1 MNCELWVQKYK
12 KICICAKNIVI
23 LQRIQINVTMK
34 RLHVILCLLAIIL
47 AACSKSTGRTL
58 TSATGS
64 IYECLVVMNDNPLSQ
79 KQLNEITK
87 LSLVNE
93 ASGYTE
99 PITTTYDLVEAVMA
113 ADMPCMP
120 QVEPYFRLTHVP
132 TAQFDDMFKPTRNIL
147 FVDINPQQY
156 TQLKAKVSND
166 YWSTPQ
172 AICRIQSPSEEEF
185 VAYWLEH
192 GTEIRE
198 WFVNQEIKRQMK
210 FYRASTNKEARTI
223 LQQQGYD
230 MLIPEDYIVIMDTT
244 LGGATTY
251 SLRNPITVAPEVRLL
266 WCCNNK
272 GSMRRDIVVYSYPYT
287 DENTFTL
294 DYLNAK
300 RDAVL
305 SRVVTASVDGSY
317 MGTEY
322 KVFPPQMRAITVQED
337 EYATEVRGLWK
348 ILDGEAMG
356 GPYVSHTRLDQVNG
370 RVVTAETF
378 LYAAGQKK
386 RSALRQAEAI
396 LYTLQLPQDTIK

>member
-1 MNCELWVQKYK
+1 MKTIITRGL
-12 KICICAKNIVI
+12 I
-23 LQRIQINVTMK
+23 LVSIMA
-34 RLHVILCLLAIIL
+34 ILVSCG
-47 AACSKSTGRTL
+47 KSTGRTL

-64 IYECLVVMNDNPLSQ
+64 IYECLVVMNEDPLTQ
-79 KQLNEITK
+79 EQLNTVAK

-99 PITTTYDLVEAVMA
+99 PVTTTYDLVEAIMS

-120 QVEPYFRLTHVP
+120 QVEPYFRLTQVS

-147 FVDINPQQY
+147 FVDINPQKY
-156 TQLKAKVSND
+156 TQLKTKVSNN

-172 AICRIQSPSEEEF
+172 AICRIQTPSQEEF
-185 VAYWLEH
+185 VSYWLEH
-192 GTEIRE
+192 GEEIRD
-198 WFVNQEIKRQMK
+198 WFVNQEIERQMK
-210 FYRASTNKEARTI
+210 FYRASTNKEARAI
-223 LQQQGYD
+223 LQQQGYY
-230 MLIPEDYIVIMDTT
+230 MLIPEDYMVIMDTV
-244 LGGATTY
+244 LGGATTF

-272 GSMRRDIVVYSYPYT
+272 GTMRRDLVVYTYPYT

-300 RDAVL
+300 RDEVL
-305 SRVVTASVDGSY
+305 SRVISASVEGSY

-322 KVFPPQMRAITVQED
+322 NVFPPQMRAITVQED

-370 RVVTAETF
+370 RIITAEAF
-378 LYAAGQKK
+378 IYAAGQKK
-386 RSALRQAEAI
+386 RNALRQAEAI

>member
-1 MNCELWVQKYK
+1 MK
-12 KICICAKNIVI
+12 KTASFGLMTAMIT
-23 LQRIQINVTMK
+23 LTMMG
-34 RLHVILCLLAIIL
+34 CG
-47 AACSKSTGRTL
+47 KSTGRTL

-64 IYECLVVMNDNPLSQ
+64 IYECLVVMNDAALTQ
-79 KQLNEITK
+79 EQLNEVAK

-93 ASGYTE
+93 ASGYTK
-99 PITTTYDLVEAVMA
+99 PIANLYDLVEAVMA

-120 QVEPYFRLTHVP
+120 QVEPYFRVTHVP
-132 TAQFDDMFKPTRNIL
+132 TTQFDDMFKPTRNIL
-147 FVDINPQQY
+147 FVDINPQKY

-172 AICRIQSPSEEEF
+172 ALCRIQSPSEEEF

-192 GTEIRE
+192 GEEIRE

-210 FYRASTNKEARTI
+210 FYRASTNKDARAI
-223 LQQQGYD
+223 LEEQGYD
-230 MLIPEDYIVIMDTT
+230 MLIPEDYMVIMDTV
-244 LGGATTY
+244 LGGATTF

-272 GSMRRDIVVYSYPYT
+272 GSMRRDLVVYSYPYT
-287 DENTFTL
+287 DAKTFTY
-294 DYLNAK
+294 DYLNTK
-300 RDAVL
+300 RDNVL
-305 SRVVTASVDGSY
+305 SRVVSASVEGSY

-322 KVFPPQMRAITVQED
+322 KVMPPVMRTIMVQDD
-337 EYATEVRGLWK
+337 EQATEIRGLWR
-348 ILDGEAMG
+348 ILNGEAMG

-370 RVVTAETF
+370 RVVTAEAF

-386 RSALRQAEAI
+386 RTALRQAEAI

>member
-1 MNCELWVQKYK
+1 
-12 KICICAKNIVI
+12 
-23 LQRIQINVTMK
+23 MK
-34 RLHVILCLLAIIL
+34 TIFSRGLMIISIMVVL
-47 AACSKSTGRTL
+47 VSCGKSTGRTL

-64 IYECLVVMNDNPLSQ
+64 IYECLVVMNEDPLTQ
-79 KQLNEITK
+79 DQLNTVAK

-99 PITTTYDLVEAVMA
+99 PVTTTFDLVEAIMA

-120 QVEPYFRLTHVP
+120 QVEPYFRLTQVS

-147 FVDINPQQY
+147 FVDINPQKY

-166 YWSTPQ
+166 FWSTPQ
-172 AICRIQSPSEEEF
+172 AICRIQTPSQEEF
-185 VAYWLEH
+185 VSYWLEH
-192 GTEIRE
+192 GTEIRD

-210 FYRASTNKEARTI
+210 FYRASTNKEARAI

-230 MLIPEDYIVIMDTT
+230 MLIPEDYMVIMDTV

-251 SLRNPITVAPEVRLL
+251 SLRNPITVAPAVRLL

-272 GSMRRDIVVYSYPYT
+272 GTMRRDIVVYSYPYT
-287 DENTFTL
+287 DNNTFTL
-294 DYLNAK
+294 DYLNAQ
-300 RDAVL
+300 RDAIL
-305 SRVVTASVDGSY
+305 SRVVSASVDGSY

-348 ILDGEAMG
+348 IREGEAMG

>member
-1 MNCELWVQKYK
+1 MK
-12 KICICAKNIVI
+12 KMKVI
-23 LQRIQINVTMK
+23 ISRG
-34 RLHVILCLLAIIL
+34 LLLII
-47 AACSKSTGRTL
+47 AALMMVGCGKSTGRTL

-64 IYECLVVMNDNPLSQ
+64 IYECLVVMNEESLTQ
-79 KQLNEITK
+79 EQINEIAK

-99 PITTTYDLVEAVMA
+99 PIATSYDLVEAVMA

-120 QVEPYFRLTHVP
+120 QVEPYFRLTQVSP
-132 TAQFDDMFKPTRNIL
+132 ALFDDMLKPTRNIL
-147 FVDINPQQY
+147 FVDINPQKY
-156 TQLKAKVSND
+156 TQTKAKVSSD

-172 AICRIQSPSEEEF
+172 AICRIQSPSQEAF
-185 VAYWLEH
+185 VEYWLEN
-192 GTEIRE
+192 GEEIRD

-210 FYRASTNKEARTI
+210 YYRASTNKEARAS
-223 LQQQGYD
+223 LQKQGYD
-230 MLIPEDYIVIMDTT
+230 LNIPEDYIVIMDTT
-244 LGGATTY
+244 LEGASTY
-251 SLRNPITVAPEVRLL
+251 SLRRPIVVEPEVRLL

-294 DYLNAK
+294 EYLNAK

-305 SRVVTASVDGSY
+305 SRIVTASVEGSY

-378 LYAAGQKK
+378 IYAAGQKK
-386 RSALRQAEAI
+386 RNALRQSEAI
-396 LYTLQLPQDTIK
+396 LYTLQLPQDTIE

>member
-1 MNCELWVQKYK
+1 MKTIISRGL
-12 KICICAKNIVI
+12 I
-23 LQRIQINVTMK
+23 LVSIMA
-34 RLHVILCLLAIIL
+34 LLVG
-47 AACSKSTGRTL
+47 CGKSTGRTL

-64 IYECLVVMNDNPLSQ
+64 IYECLVVMNEEPLTQ
-79 KQLNEITK
+79 EQLNTVAK

-99 PITTTYDLVEAVMA
+99 PVTTTYDLVEAIMS

-147 FVDINPQQY
+147 FVDINPQKY

-223 LQQQGYD
+223 LQKQGYD

>member
-1 MNCELWVQKYK
+1 M
-12 KICICAKNIVI
+12 
-23 LQRIQINVTMK
+23 QRIQINVTMK
-34 RLHVILCLLAIIL
+34 RLYVTLCLLAIML
-47 AACSKSTGRTL
+47 AACSKGTGRTL

-64 IYECLVVMNDNPLSQ
+64 IYECLVVMNENPLTQ
-79 KQLNEITK
+79 EQLNEIAK

-99 PITTTYDLVEAVMA
+99 PITTTYDLVEAVME

-147 FVDINPQQY
+147 FVDINPQKY

-198 WFVNQEIKRQMK
+198 WFVDQEIKRQMK

-223 LQQQGYD
+223 LQKQGYD

-251 SLRNPITVAPEVRLL
+251 SLRNPITVTPEVRLL

-272 GSMRRDIVVYSYPYT
+272 GSMRRDIVVYSHPYT

>member
-1 MNCELWVQKYK
+1 MKTIISRGLTLVS
-12 KICICAKNIVI
+12 IMAVCI
-23 LQRIQINVTMK
+23 
-34 RLHVILCLLAIIL
+34 
-47 AACSKSTGRTL
+47 ACGNTGRTL

-64 IYECLVVMNDNPLSQ
+64 IYECLVVINEEPLTQ
-79 KQLNEITK
+79 EQLNTVAK

-99 PITTTYDLVEAVMA
+99 PVTTTYDLVEAIMS
-113 ADMPCMP
+113 ADMPCIP
-120 QVEPYFRLTHVP
+120 QVEPYFRLTQVS

-147 FVDINPQQY
+147 FVDINPQKY
-156 TQLKAKVSND
+156 TQLKTKVSND

-172 AICRIQSPSEEEF
+172 AICRIQTPSQEEF
-185 VAYWLEH
+185 VTYWLEH
-192 GTEIRE
+192 GEEIRD
-198 WFVNQEIKRQMK
+198 WFVNQEIKRQVK
-210 FYRASTNKEARTI
+210 FYRASTNKEARAI

-230 MLIPEDYIVIMDTT
+230 MLIPEDYIVIMDTV
-244 LGGATTY
+244 LGGATTF

-272 GSMRRDIVVYSYPYT
+272 GTMRRDLVVYTYPYT

-294 DYLNAK
+294 NYLNAK
-300 RDAVL
+300 RDAIL
-305 SRVVTASVDGSY
+305 SRVVSASVEGSY

-337 EYATEVRGLWK
+337 EYATEIRGLWK

-370 RVVTAETF
+370 RVVTAEAF
-378 LYAAGQKK
+378 IYAAGQKK
-386 RSALRQAEAI
+386 RNALRQAEAI

>member
-1 MNCELWVQKYK
+1 
-12 KICICAKNIVI
+12 
-23 LQRIQINVTMK
+23 MK
-34 RLHVILCLLAIIL
+34 RLHWMLCIL
-47 AACSKSTGRTL
+47 AVVLVGCGKGTGRTL

-64 IYECLVVMNDNPLSQ
+64 IYECLVVMNDAPLTQ
-79 KQLNEITK
+79 DQLNEVAK

-93 ASGYTE
+93 ASGYTK
-99 PITTTYDLVEAVMA
+99 PIATLYDLVEAVMG

-120 QVEPYFRLTHVP
+120 QVEPYFRVTKVS

-147 FVDINPQQY
+147 IVDINPQKY
-156 TQLKAKVSND
+156 TQLKTKVSND

-172 AICRIQSPSEEEF
+172 ALCRIQTPSEEEF
-185 VAYWLEH
+185 VNYWLEH
-192 GTEIRE
+192 GEEIRE
-198 WFVNQEIKRQMK
+198 WFVNQEITRQIK
-210 FYRASTNKEARTI
+210 FYRASTNKQARSI
-223 LQQQGYD
+223 LQSQGYD
-230 MLIPEDYIVIMDTT
+230 MLLPEDYMVIMDTV

-287 DENTFTL
+287 DNNTFTL
-294 DYLNAK
+294 PYLNAK

-305 SRVVTASVDGSY
+305 SRVITASVEGSY

-322 KVFPPQMRAITVQED
+322 TVMPPVTRAITVQED
-337 EYATEVRGLWK
+337 EHATEVRGLWK
-348 ILDGEAMG
+348 ILNGEAMG

-370 RVVTAETF
+370 RVVTAEAF

-386 RSALRQAEAI
+386 RTALRQAEAI

>member
-1 MNCELWVQKYK
+1 MKTMQTIMNRGWILLSIMAILVGCG
-12 KICICAKNIVI
+12 KN
-23 LQRIQINVTMK
+23 
-34 RLHVILCLLAIIL
+34 
-47 AACSKSTGRTL
+47 TGRTL

-64 IYECLVVMNDNPLSQ
+64 IYECLVVINETPLTQ
-79 KQLNEITK
+79 EQLNTVAK

-99 PITTTYDLVEAVMA
+99 PVTTTYDLVEAVMG

-120 QVEPYFRLTHVP
+120 QVEPYFRLTNVSV
-132 TAQFDDMFKPTRNIL
+132 AQFDDMFKPTRNIL
-147 FVDINPQQY
+147 FVDINPQKY
-156 TQLKAKVSND
+156 TQLKTKVSND

-172 AICRIQSPSEEEF
+172 AICRIQAPSQEEF
-185 VAYWLEH
+185 VSYWLEH
-192 GTEIRE
+192 GTEIRD
-198 WFVNQEIKRQMK
+198 WFVNQEIQRQMK
-210 FYRASTNKEARTI
+210 FYRASTNKEARAI

-230 MLIPEDYIVIMDTT
+230 MLIPEDYMVIMDTV

-251 SLRNPITVAPEVRLL
+251 SLRNPIAVAPEVRLL

-272 GSMRRDIVVYSYPYT
+272 GSMRRDIVVYTYPYT
-287 DENTFTL
+287 DKNTFTL
-294 DYLNAK
+294 DYLNDK

-305 SRVVTASVDGSY
+305 SRVVSASVEGSY

-348 ILDGEAMG
+348 ILNGEAMG

-370 RVVTAETF
+370 RVVTVETF

-396 LYTLQLPQDTIK
+396 LYTLSLPQDSIE

>member
-1 MNCELWVQKYK
+1 MKTIISRGLTLVS
-12 KICICAKNIVI
+12 IMAVCI
-23 LQRIQINVTMK
+23 
-34 RLHVILCLLAIIL
+34 
-47 AACSKSTGRTL
+47 ACGNTGRTL

-64 IYECLVVMNDNPLSQ
+64 IYECLVVINEEPLTQ
-79 KQLNEITK
+79 EQLNTVAK

-99 PITTTYDLVEAVMA
+99 PVITTYDLVEAIMS

-120 QVEPYFRLTHVP
+120 QVEPYFRLTQVS

-147 FVDINPQQY
+147 FVDINPQKY
-156 TQLKAKVSND
+156 TQLKTKVSND

-172 AICRIQSPSEEEF
+172 AICRIQTPSQEEF
-185 VAYWLEH
+185 VTYWLEH
-192 GTEIRE
+192 GEEIRD
-198 WFVNQEIKRQMK
+198 WFVNQEIKRQVK
-210 FYRASTNKEARTI
+210 FYRASTNKEARAI

-230 MLIPEDYIVIMDTT
+230 MLIPEDYIVIMDTV
-244 LGGATTY
+244 LGGATTF

-272 GSMRRDIVVYSYPYT
+272 GTMRRDLVVYTYPYT

-294 DYLNAK
+294 NYLNAK
-300 RDAVL
+300 RDAIL
-305 SRVVTASVDGSY
+305 SRVVSASVEGSY

-337 EYATEVRGLWK
+337 EYATEIRGLWK

-370 RVVTAETF
+370 RVVTAEAF
-378 LYAAGQKK
+378 IYAAGQKK
-386 RSALRQAEAI
+386 RNALRQAEAI
-396 LYTLQLPQDTIK
+396 LYTLQLPQDTVK

>member
-1 MNCELWVQKYK
+1 MK
-12 KICICAKNIVI
+12 KIKFIFIRGIMALVAMIVMVGCGKN
-23 LQRIQINVTMK
+23 
-34 RLHVILCLLAIIL
+34 
-47 AACSKSTGRTL
+47 TGRTL

-64 IYECLVVMNDNPLSQ
+64 IYECLVVMNENPLTQ
-79 KQLNEITK
+79 EQLNEVAK

-99 PITTTYDLVEAVMA
+99 PVTTTYDLVEAVMA

-147 FVDINPQQY
+147 FVDINPQKY

-223 LQQQGYD
+223 LQKQGYD

>member
-1 MNCELWVQKYK
+1 
-12 KICICAKNIVI
+12 
-23 LQRIQINVTMK
+23 MK
-34 RLHVILCLLAIIL
+34 TIFSRGLMIISIMVVL
-47 AACSKSTGRTL
+47 VSCGKSTGRTL

-64 IYECLVVMNDNPLSQ
+64 IYECLVVMNEEPLTQ
-79 KQLNEITK
+79 DQLNTVAK

-99 PITTTYDLVEAVMA
+99 PVTTTFDLVEAIMA

-120 QVEPYFRLTHVP
+120 QVEPYFRLTQIS

-147 FVDINPQQY
+147 FVDINPQKY
-156 TQLKAKVSND
+156 TQLKTKVSND
-166 YWSTPQ
+166 FWSTPQ
-172 AICRIQSPSEEEF
+172 AICRIQTPSQEEF
-185 VAYWLEH
+185 VSYWLEH
-192 GTEIRE
+192 GTEIRD

-210 FYRASTNKEARTI
+210 FYRASTNKEARAI

-230 MLIPEDYIVIMDTT
+230 MLIPEDYMVIMDTV

-251 SLRNPITVAPEVRLL
+251 SLRNPITVAPAVRLL

-272 GSMRRDIVVYSYPYT
+272 GTMRRDIVVYSYPYT
-287 DENTFTL
+287 DNNTFTL

-300 RDAVL
+300 RDAIL
-305 SRVVTASVDGSY
+305 SRVVSASVDGSY

-348 ILDGEAMG
+348 IREGEAMG

>member
-1 MNCELWVQKYK
+1 MK
-12 KICICAKNIVI
+12 KIKFIFIQGIMALVAMVVMVGCGKN
-23 LQRIQINVTMK
+23 
-34 RLHVILCLLAIIL
+34 
-47 AACSKSTGRTL
+47 TGRTV

-79 KQLNEITK
+79 EQLNEIAK

-147 FVDINPQQY
+147 FVDINPQKY

-223 LQQQGYD
+223 LQKQGYD
-230 MLIPEDYIVIMDTT
+230 MLIPEDYMVIMDTT

>member
-1 MNCELWVQKYK
+1 MK
-12 KICICAKNIVI
+12 KSYI
-23 LQRIQINVTMK
+23 L
-34 RLHVILCLLAIIL
+34 LCLLAVVL
-47 AACSKSTGRTL
+47 VGCGKSTGRTL

-64 IYECLVVMNDNPLSQ
+64 IYECLVVMNDAPLTQ
-79 KQLNEITK
+79 DQLNEVAK

-93 ASGYTE
+93 ASGYTK
-99 PITTTYDLVEAVMA
+99 PIANLYDLVEAVMG

-120 QVEPYFRLTHVP
+120 QVEPYFRVTKVS
-132 TAQFDDMFKPTRNIL
+132 TTQFDDMFKPTRNIL
-147 FVDINPQQY
+147 FVDINPQKY

-172 AICRIQSPSEEEF
+172 ALCRIQSPSEEDF

-192 GTEIRE
+192 GEEIRD
-198 WFVNQEIKRQMK
+198 WFVDQEIKRQMK
-210 FYRASTNKEARTI
+210 FYRASTNKEARAI
-223 LQQQGYD
+223 LQEQGCD

-251 SLRNPITVAPEVRLL
+251 SLRNSIMVSPEVRLL

-287 DENTFTL
+287 DEKTFTL
-294 DYLNAK
+294 EYLNDK

-305 SRVVTASVDGSY
+305 SRVVSASVEGSY

-322 KVFPPQMRAITVQED
+322 KVFPPQMRDITVQED

-348 ILDGEAMG
+348 ILNGEAMG

-370 RVVTAETF
+370 RVITAETF

-386 RSALRQAEAI
+386 RNALRQAEAI
-396 LYTLQLPQDTIK
+396 LYTLELPQDTIK

>member
-1 MNCELWVQKYK
+1 MKTIITRGL
-12 KICICAKNIVI
+12 I
-23 LQRIQINVTMK
+23 LVSIMA
-34 RLHVILCLLAIIL
+34 ILVSCG
-47 AACSKSTGRTL
+47 KSTGRTL

-64 IYECLVVMNDNPLSQ
+64 IYECLVVMNEDPLTQ
-79 KQLNEITK
+79 EQLNTVAK

-99 PITTTYDLVEAVMA
+99 PVTTTYDLVEAIMS

-120 QVEPYFRLTHVP
+120 QVEPYFRLTQIS

-147 FVDINPQQY
+147 FVDINPQKY
-156 TQLKAKVSND
+156 TQLKTKVSNN

-172 AICRIQSPSEEEF
+172 AICRIQTPSQEEF
-185 VAYWLEH
+185 VSYWLEH
-192 GTEIRE
+192 GEEIRD
-198 WFVNQEIKRQMK
+198 WFVNQESERQMK
-210 FYRASTNKEARTI
+210 FYRASTNKEARAI

-230 MLIPEDYIVIMDTT
+230 MLIPEDYMVIMDTV
-244 LGGATTY
+244 LGGATTF

-272 GSMRRDIVVYSYPYT
+272 GTMRRDLVVYTYPYT

-300 RDAVL
+300 RDEVL
-305 SRVVTASVDGSY
+305 SRVISASVEGSY

-322 KVFPPQMRAITVQED
+322 NVFPPQMRAITVQED

-370 RVVTAETF
+370 RIITAEAF
-378 LYAAGQKK
+378 IYAAGQKK
-386 RSALRQAEAI
+386 RNALRQAEAI

>member
-1 MNCELWVQKYK
+1 MK
-12 KICICAKNIVI
+12 KIKFIFIQGIMALVAMVVMVGCGKN
-23 LQRIQINVTMK
+23 
-34 RLHVILCLLAIIL
+34 
-47 AACSKSTGRTL
+47 TGRTV

-79 KQLNEITK
+79 EQLNEIAK

-99 PITTTYDLVEAVMA
+99 PITTTYDLVEAVMG

-147 FVDINPQQY
+147 FVDINPQKY

-223 LQQQGYD
+223 LQKQGYD
-230 MLIPEDYIVIMDTT
+230 MLIPEDYMVIMDTT

>member
-1 MNCELWVQKYK
+1 MKTIISRGLTLVS
-12 KICICAKNIVI
+12 IMAVCI
-23 LQRIQINVTMK
+23 
-34 RLHVILCLLAIIL
+34 
-47 AACSKSTGRTL
+47 ACGNTGRTL

-64 IYECLVVMNDNPLSQ
+64 IYECLVVINEEPLTQ
-79 KQLNEITK
+79 EQLNIVAK

-99 PITTTYDLVEAVMA
+99 PVTTTYDLVEAIMS

-120 QVEPYFRLTHVP
+120 QVEPYFRLTQVS

-147 FVDINPQQY
+147 FVDINPQKY
-156 TQLKAKVSND
+156 TQLKTKVSND

-172 AICRIQSPSEEEF
+172 AICRIQTPSQEEF
-185 VAYWLEH
+185 VTYWLEH
-192 GTEIRE
+192 GEEIRD
-198 WFVNQEIKRQMK
+198 WFVNQEIKRQVK
-210 FYRASTNKEARTI
+210 FYRASTNKEARAI

-230 MLIPEDYIVIMDTT
+230 MLIPEDYIVIMDTV
-244 LGGATTY
+244 LGGATTF

-272 GSMRRDIVVYSYPYT
+272 GTMRRDLVVYTYPYT

-294 DYLNAK
+294 NYLNAK
-300 RDAVL
+300 RDAIL
-305 SRVVTASVDGSY
+305 SRVVSASVEGSY

-337 EYATEVRGLWK
+337 EYATEIRGLWK

-370 RVVTAETF
+370 RVVTAEAF
-378 LYAAGQKK
+378 IYAAGQKK
-386 RSALRQAEAI
+386 RNALRQAEAI
-396 LYTLQLPQDTIK
+396 LYTLQLPQDTVK

>member
-1 MNCELWVQKYK
+1 
-12 KICICAKNIVI
+12 
-23 LQRIQINVTMK
+23 MK
-34 RLHVILCLLAIIL
+34 TIFSRGLMIISIMVVL
-47 AACSKSTGRTL
+47 VSCGKSTGRTL

-64 IYECLVVMNDNPLSQ
+64 IYECLVVMNEEPLTQ
-79 KQLNEITK
+79 DQLNTVAK

-99 PITTTYDLVEAVMA
+99 PVTTTFDLVEATMA

-120 QVEPYFRLTHVP
+120 QVEPYFRLTQVS

-147 FVDINPQQY
+147 FVDINPQKY

-166 YWSTPQ
+166 FWSTPQ
-172 AICRIQSPSEEEF
+172 AICRIQTPSQEEF
-185 VAYWLEH
+185 VSYWLEH
-192 GTEIRE
+192 GTEIRD

-210 FYRASTNKEARTI
+210 FYRASTNKEARAI

-230 MLIPEDYIVIMDTT
+230 MLIPEDYMVIMDTV
-244 LGGATTY
+244 LCGATTY
-251 SLRNPITVAPEVRLL
+251 SLRNPITVAPAVRLL

-272 GSMRRDIVVYSYPYT
+272 GTMRRDIVVYSYPYT
-287 DENTFTL
+287 DNNTFTL

-300 RDAVL
+300 RDAIL
-305 SRVVTASVDGSY
+305 SRVVSASVDGSY

-348 ILDGEAMG
+348 IREGEAMG

>member
-1 MNCELWVQKYK
+1 
-12 KICICAKNIVI
+12 
-23 LQRIQINVTMK
+23 MK
-34 RLHVILCLLAIIL
+34 TIFSRGLMIISIMVVL
-47 AACSKSTGRTL
+47 VSCGKSTGRTL

-64 IYECLVVMNDNPLSQ
+64 IYGCLVVMNEEPLTQ
-79 KQLNEITK
+79 DQLNTVAK

-99 PITTTYDLVEAVMA
+99 PVTTTFDLVEAIMA

-120 QVEPYFRLTHVP
+120 QVEPYFRLTQVS

-147 FVDINPQQY
+147 FVDINPQKY
-156 TQLKAKVSND
+156 TQLKTKVSND
-166 YWSTPQ
+166 FWSTPQ
-172 AICRIQSPSEEEF
+172 AICRIQTPSQEEF
-185 VAYWLEH
+185 VSYWLEH
-192 GTEIRE
+192 GTEIRD

-210 FYRASTNKEARTI
+210 FYRASTNKEARAI

-230 MLIPEDYIVIMDTT
+230 MLIPEDYMVIMDTV

-251 SLRNPITVAPEVRLL
+251 SLRNPITVAPAVRLL

-272 GSMRRDIVVYSYPYT
+272 GTMRRDIVVYSYPYT
-287 DENTFTL
+287 DNNTFTL

-300 RDAVL
+300 RDAIL
-305 SRVVTASVDGSY
+305 SRVVSASVDGSY

-322 KVFPPQMRAITVQED
+322 KVFPPQIRAITVQED

-348 ILDGEAMG
+348 IREGEAMG

>member
-1 MNCELWVQKYK
+1 MK
-12 KICICAKNIVI
+12 KIKFISIQGIMALVAMVVMVGCGKN
-23 LQRIQINVTMK
+23 
-34 RLHVILCLLAIIL
+34 
-47 AACSKSTGRTL
+47 TGRTV

-79 KQLNEITK
+79 EQLNEIAK

-120 QVEPYFRLTHVP
+120 QVEPFFRLTHVP

-147 FVDINPQQY
+147 FVDINPQKY

-198 WFVNQEIKRQMK
+198 WFVNQELKRQMK

-223 LQQQGYD
+223 LQKQGYD
-230 MLIPEDYIVIMDTT
+230 MLIPEDYMVIMDTT

-287 DENTFTL
+287 DENTFTV

-396 LYTLQLPQDTIK
+396 LYTLQLPQDTVK

>member
-1 MNCELWVQKYK
+1 MKTIISRGL
-12 KICICAKNIVI
+12 I
-23 LQRIQINVTMK
+23 LVSIMA
-34 RLHVILCLLAIIL
+34 LLVG
-47 AACSKSTGRTL
+47 CGKSTGRTL

-64 IYECLVVMNDNPLSQ
+64 IYECLVVMNEEPLTQ
-79 KQLNEITK
+79 EQLNTVAK

-99 PITTTYDLVEAVMA
+99 PVTTTYDLVEAIMS

-147 FVDINPQQY
+147 FVDINPQKY

-223 LQQQGYD
+223 LQKQGYD

-305 SRVVTASVDGSY
+305 SRVVTASVNGSY

>member
-47 AACSKSTGRTL
+47 AACSKGTGRTL

-64 IYECLVVMNDNPLSQ
+64 IYECLVVMNENPLSQ
-79 KQLNEITK
+79 KQLNEIAK

-99 PITTTYDLVEAVMA
+99 PITTTYDLVEAVMG

-147 FVDINPQQY
+147 FVDINPQKY

-223 LQQQGYD
+223 LQKQGYD

-294 DYLNAK
+294 DYLNVK

-370 RVVTAETF
+370 RVVTVETF